1 MKLLK
6 LLTVCL
12 VISNLAS
19 AQVELNNTIDSLS
32 YSLGADIGD
41 KLKKSGVKEI
51 NGEILSK
58 AVQVAIEGGDL
69 QISTEEGM
77 RLIQNYFM
85 ALQNKAS
92 NENKKK
98 GEDFLAANKSKKGV
112 IVTESGLQYLVLK
125 EGVGAKPVA
134 TDKVKVHYH
143 GTLIDGKVFDSSVD
157 RGEPIEFNVNGV
169 IKGWQEALQLMPVGS
184 KWRVF
189 IPGDLAYG
197 SRGAG
202 GSIGPNET
210 LIFEIELLDIVA
222 Q

>member
-6 LLTVCL
+6 LITACL
-12 VISNLAS
+12 IITQMAS
-19 AQVELNNTIDSLS
+19 AQIELKNTIDSLS

-51 NGEILSK
+51 NEVVLGQ
-58 AVQVAIEGGDL
+58 AVKDAIKGGNL

-77 RLIQNYFM
+77 RFIQGYFM
-85 ALQNKAS
+85 ALQNKAA

-112 IVTESGLQYLVLK
+112 VATESGLQYLVLNK
-125 EGVGAKPVA
+125 GEGTIPVA
-134 TDKVKVHYH
+134 SDKVKVHYH
-143 GTLIDGKVFDSSVD
+143 GTLIDGTVFDSSVD
-157 RGEPIEFNVNGV
+157 RGEPIEFNVAGV

-202 GSIGPNET
+202 GDIGPHET
-210 LIFEIELLDIVA
+210 LIFEIELLDIVT